1 MSRKEDE
8 FFLSEMKKKK
18 KKRRSIVSVSCFFDP
33 LVLFG
38 EPNRELFFPPANAHA
53 LCSTFSLYLSISLSP
68 SHSSLQISRHVRENP
83 NSVP

>member
-1 MSRKEDE
+1 
-8 FFLSEMKKKK
+8 MKKKK

-68 SHSSLQISRHVRENP
+68 
-83 NSVP
+83 